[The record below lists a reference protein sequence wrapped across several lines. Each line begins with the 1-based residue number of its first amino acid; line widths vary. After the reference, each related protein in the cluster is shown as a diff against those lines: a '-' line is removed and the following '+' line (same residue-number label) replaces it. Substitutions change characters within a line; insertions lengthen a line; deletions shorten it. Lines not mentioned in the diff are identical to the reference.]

1 MQRRVLITG
10 GSGMVGANLAD
21 ALLRQGDNVTI
32 LSRPGA
38 DRWRLAAFPSQLN
51 VVEIDYSQGEGIEQ
65 LVRQSHPDVIFHL
78 ASTPFNP
85 PSITAKEHFAVNVGL
100 TTHLL
105 DAIREASPQTRFIF
119 ASSCAA
125 YGEGNG
131 LQEDAFSSPKTFL
144 GAAKQSARLLLE
156 VYAELYDLRTMNL
169 CLFTPFGPW
178 ESRNRLI
185 PHIILSS
192 IEGRSIELTEGLQ
205 QRDFLYIDDVVDGFL
220 RAAESEVPGGTS
232 INICSG
238 TPIQVRELACMLRDI
253 MGVNVDLKFGAL
265 PTRSDEIRII
275 SGNNRRA
282 SDILDWQPKHSLREA
297 LELTV
302 SWFQN
307 NKSLY
312 I

>member
-1 MQRRVLITG
+1 LQQRVLIIG
-10 GSGMVGANLAD
+10 GSGMVGTNLAD

-38 DRWRLAAFPSQLN
+38 NRWRLAAFPSQLN
-51 VVEIDYSQGEGIEQ
+51 VVEIDYLQGVGIERI
-65 LVRQSHPDVIFHL
+65 VRKSRPDVIFHL
-78 ASTPFNP
+78 ASAPFNP
-85 PSITAKEHFAVNVGL
+85 PSITANEHFGVNVAL
-100 TTHLL
+100 TAHLL
-105 DAIREASPQTRFIF
+105 DTIRETLPETRFIF
-119 ASSCAA
+119 AGSCAA
-125 YGEGNG
+125 YGEGND
-131 LQEDAFSSPKTFL
+131 LQEDAFPSPKTIL

-156 VYAELYDLRTMNL
+156 VYAELYGLRTQNL

-185 PHIILSS
+185 PHIILSAL
-192 IEGRSIELTEGLQ
+192 EGRSIEMTEGLQ
-205 QRDFLYIDDVVDGFL
+205 QRDFLYIDDVVDAFM
-220 RAAESEVPGGTS
+220 RAAVSEVPGGTT

-238 TPIQVRELACMLRDI
+238 TPIQVRELACMLLDI
-253 MGVNVDLKFGAL
+253 MGGNVELKFGAL

-282 SDILDWQPKHSLREA
+282 SDILDWRPKHSLREA

>member
-32 LSRPGA
+32 LSRIGA
-38 DRWRLAAFPSQLN
+38 DRWRLAAFPSRLN
-51 VVEIDYSQGEGIEQ
+51 VAEIDYSQSDEIER
-65 LVRQSHPDVIFHL
+65 LVRESRPDVIFHL

-85 PSITAKEHFAVNVGL
+85 PSITANEHFGVNVGL

-105 DAIREASPQTRFIF
+105 DAISEVSPETRFIF
-119 ASSCAA
+119 AGSCAA
-125 YGEGNG
+125 YGEGND
-131 LQEDAFSSPKTFL
+131 LQEDAFPSPKTVL

-156 VYAELYDLRTMNL
+156 VYAELYGLRTLNL

-185 PHIILSS
+185 PNIILSS
-192 IEGRSIELTEGLQ
+192 LEGHSIEMTEGLQ
-205 QRDFLYIDDVVDGFL
+205 QRDFLFIDDVVDAFMG
-220 RAAESEVPGGTS
+220 AAVNEVPGGTT
-232 INICSG
+232 INVCSG
-238 TPIQVRELACMLRDI
+238 TPIRVRELACMLRDI
-253 MGVNVDLKFGAL
+253 LGANVELKLGAL

-282 SDILDWQPKHSLREA
+282 SDILDWQPKHTLREA
-297 LELTV
+297 LELSV

-307 NKSLY
+307 NKNLY
-312 I
+312 T